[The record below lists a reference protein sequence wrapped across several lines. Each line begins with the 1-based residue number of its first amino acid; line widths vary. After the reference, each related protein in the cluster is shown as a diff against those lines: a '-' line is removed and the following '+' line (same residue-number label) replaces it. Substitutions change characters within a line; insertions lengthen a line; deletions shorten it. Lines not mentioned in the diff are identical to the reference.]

1 MTTNGNEPLV
11 ALWAERNKW
20 LAACN
25 VADDECVARPL
36 FDKLSAIEDQIIKA
50 KANTLAGVLVQIK
63 VYDDVIG
70 HRAWIHGAELTRN
83 VVKAL
88 ERMGGVAVVGM

>member
-1 MTTNGNEPLV
+1 MTTNGNDPLV
-11 ALWAERNKW
+11 ALWAEQNR
-20 LAACN
+20 L
-25 VADDECVARPL
+25 VALGNALETDLEIDTL
-36 FDKLSAIEDQIIKA
+36 GDKLSAIEHRIAKA
-50 KANTLAGVLVQIK
+50 KAKTLAGVLVQIK